1 MNPKLM
7 THNLMTHNL
16 MTPIITE
23 CTFCKND
30 ELIEDNFTLI
40 CKECGLVLNNEIN
53 ISSYSFTEEVQANK
67 SNGSFSKLT
76 KIQKWLEWTAEEK
89 QIYKLKND
97 TRLLCETLK
106 INENLINTICDF
118 VCNIMYKIKQTDGS
132 KRSRVKDGIVIMCI
146 CYISNNPEYNNS
158 NITYNSVSLAKKLGL
173 DIKYIT
179 KADKILMEIMNCD
192 LTNSLNI
199 DKSLVHKQ
207 ESPINHI
214 NKIIQI
220 HNLKVN
226 SDIINKTEKLINIC
240 EDNDLLTD
248 HTSLSIGV
256 CCFYYILYI
265 SNIEIDIKLF
275 TKMFDITNIT
285 INKIIGKLKQ
295 HDTKIQK
302 LLK

>member
-1 MNPKLM
+1 MNPTLKQLI
-7 THNLMTHNL
+7 
-16 MTPIITE
+16 TPKITE
-23 CTFCKND
+23 CTFCNSD
-30 ELIEDNFTLI
+30 ELIEDNFNLI
-40 CKECGLVLNNEIN
+40 CKECGLILKEDLNV
-53 ISSYSFTEEVQANK
+53 SSYSFTEEVQANTK
-67 SNGSFSKLT
+67 SSGSFSKLT
-76 KIQKWLEWTAEEK
+76 KMQKWLEWTTEEK

-118 VCNIMYKIKQTDGS
+118 VCNVMYKIKQTEGS

-146 CYISNNPEYNNS
+146 CYVSNNPKYNNT
-158 NITYNSVSLAKKLGL
+158 NITYNSVTLAKKLGL

-192 LTNSLNI
+192 LNNSLNI

-207 ESPINHI
+207 DSPIHYI
-214 NKIIQI
+214 NQIIEKY
-220 HNLKVN
+220 NLQVN
-226 SDIINKTEKLINIC
+226 TDIINKTEKLINIC

-256 CCFYYILYI
+256 CCFYYILNTY
-265 SNIEIDIKLF
+265 NIEIDIKIF

-285 INKIIGKLKQ
+285 INKIISKLKL
-295 HDTKIQK
+295 HDTKILN